1 MSPRSRTSAGILMFR
16 RRGDEIEFLL
26 AHPGG
31 PLFVHK
37 DNGHWT
43 IPKGEA
49 APGEDLLTR
58 ARIEFAEEVG
68 LEPRAPISHSA
79 RSSKRVERLSMP
91 GPWKVIYRRA
101 LSRAPTL
108 SSWSG
113 HHAPARCKVSR
124 KLIAWN
130 SLPKNSPAR
139 KSSPRKLHSSTVSSP
154 RSISAVFPTRPPLEK
169 LIGIHIDGDGDVF
182 GEGEFVERFPNQ
194 AAQTHDRFA
203 AQQDVEAI
211 MTLQFFERRRRGGA
225 AGEFLG

>member
-16 RRGDEIEFLL
+16 RRGDKIEFLL

-37 DNGHWT
+37 DKGHWT

-58 ARIEFAEEVG
+58 ARIEFAEEIG
-68 LEPRAPISHSA
+68 LEPKGPYLPLGTIKQKA
-79 RSSKRVERLSMP
+79 ERLSMP
-91 GPWKVIYRRA
+91 GPWKVIYHRG
-101 LSRAPTL
+101 LSSAPTL

-124 KLIAWN
+124 KLIARN

-139 KSSPRKLHSSTVSSP
+139 KSSPRKLHFSTVSSP
-154 RSISAVFPTRPPLEK
+154 RSISAVFPTRLPAREVDRDPYRRRRRRLR
-169 LIGIHIDGDGDVF
+169 GRGAC
-182 GEGEFVERFPNQ
+182 RAFPESS
-194 AAQTHDRFA
+194 AQTHDRLPRNR
-203 AQQDVEAI
+203 
-211 MTLQFFERRRRGGA
+211 MWKRS
-225 AGEFLG
+225 